1 MKPQYFVAI
10 LFATSLYWM
19 YLLYAPFL
27 LTITIAALLAIST
40 SNIQDFFYK
49 LFKNRL
55 AAALA
60 SSFLLAT
67 LFFAPLGYFLATL
80 TMKLKSIEP
89 QVYLGLEVYIKEF
102 IANPPTYLAF
112 LEPYSKDIL
121 KEWNVSSLASKV
133 ISMTGAIGAFS
144 AGFLKNAFLTIIF
157 YFFAQYNGAYIVE
170 FLKRVVQ
177 MSVEETTLIA
187 KEISSVM
194 SVVFYSIITTAMFE
208 GVLFGL
214 AVSFIGYNGLL
225 FGIMYG
231 FASLIPVVGG
241 IMMWLPFMIYEFSI
255 GETSNAIFIAI
266 YSIVVISVIADTFV
280 KPLIIKEIN
289 NRLLKEDDTRI
300 NELVIFFAIIAGLA
314 TFGFWGM
321 ILGPAITAFFLTIL
335 KLFEARTKECE
346 DLSNSYK
353 SQDNHS

>member
-27 LTITIAALLAIST
+27 LAITIASLLSVST
-40 SNIQDFFYK
+40 SNLQELLTK
-49 LFKNRL
+49 LLKSRL
-55 AAALA
+55 SAALI
-60 SSFLLAT
+60 SSFLLAV
-67 LFFAPLGYFLATL
+67 LFFAPLGYFLAALTIKLNSIDPQVFVGIEVYVRGLIEKPPEYLMFIKPYAVDTLKELNVNTL
-80 TMKLKSIEP
+80 T
-89 QVYLGLEVYIKEF
+89 
-102 IANPPTYLAF
+102 
-112 LEPYSKDIL
+112 
-121 KEWNVSSLASKV
+121 SKV
-133 ISMTGAIGAFS
+133 ISLTGTIGSFS
-144 AGFLKNAFLTIIF
+144 AGFLKNAFLIIIF
-157 YFFAQYNGAYIVE
+157 YFFAQYNGTHIMG

-177 MSVEETTLIA
+177 MSVEETTTLA
-187 KEISSVM
+187 KELSSVM
-194 SVVFYSIITTAMFE
+194 SVVFYSIIMTAMLE
-208 GVLFGL
+208 GVLFGV
-214 AVSFIGYNGLL
+214 AVSFMGYNGLL

-241 IMMWLPFMIYEFSI
+241 VLMWLPFMLYEFSI
-255 GETSNAIFIAI
+255 GDTSSAIFIAL
-266 YSIVVISVIADTFV
+266 YSIVVISIIADTFI

-335 KLFEARTKECE
+335 KLFEARTKEC
-346 DLSNSYK
+346 DAN
-353 SQDNHS
+353 

>member
-27 LTITIAALLAIST
+27 LTITIASLLAVST
-40 SNIQDFFYK
+40 SNIQNLLYK
-49 LFKNRL
+49 FLKSRFL
-55 AAALA
+55 SALI
-60 SSFLLAT
+60 SSLLLAV

-80 TMKLKSIEP
+80 TMKLNSLDADVFLGIEAY
-89 QVYLGLEVYIKEF
+89 VREF
-102 IANPPTYLAF
+102 MANPPEYLKF
-112 LEPYSKDIL
+112 IKPYVMDIL
-121 KEWNVSSLASKV
+121 KDLNVNYLTSKAISL
-133 ISMTGAIGAFS
+133 TGTIGAFS
-144 AGFLKNAFLTIIF
+144 AGFLKNAFLIIIF
-157 YFFAQYNGAYIVE
+157 YFFAQYNGGHILG

-177 MSVEETTLIA
+177 ISVEETTTLV
-187 KEISSVM
+187 KELSSVM
-194 SVVFYSIITTAMFE
+194 SVVFYSIIVNAMFQ
-208 GVLFGL
+208 GVLFGI
-214 AVSFIGYNGLL
+214 AISFMGYNGLL

-231 FASLIPVVGG
+231 FASLIPVIGG
-241 IMMWLPFMIYEFSI
+241 ALMWLPFMLYEFSV
-255 GETSNAIFIAI
+255 GNTSNAVFIAL
-266 YSIVVISVIADTFV
+266 YSIIVISIIADTFI

-346 DLSNSYK
+346 TNGKPLDSHL
-353 SQDNHS
+353 